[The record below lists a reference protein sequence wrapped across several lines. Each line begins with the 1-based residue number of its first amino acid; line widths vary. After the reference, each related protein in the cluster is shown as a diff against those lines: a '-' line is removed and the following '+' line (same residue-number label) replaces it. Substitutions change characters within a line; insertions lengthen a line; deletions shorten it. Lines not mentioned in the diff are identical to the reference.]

1 MLYSIIGILVIIL
14 DQLVKYWVD
23 KNINWTH
30 PTIELIPK
38 VLSLVRVQNDGA
50 AFSFLSGGS
59 ARIWFI
65 VLTAVF
71 ALLVVLALAT
81 NFVSGRFGRWCLV
94 LITAGGLSNMI
105 DRVRFGYVI
114 DMFKFELFDFAVFNV
129 ADIFIAVFCIAFIL
143 YILFGGEKLREPDA
157 DEFDE
162 DDYEEEIRPRRT
174 RPVAARTKTEDDE
187 EEIQPDRTRRK
198 AKAVT
203 AEKGTKEDSPENP
216 QPPRKQRAQRIDAPQ
231 GTSRKSPSAG
241 PQPAAR
247 RSGDPASRQP
257 SSQSRTRS
265 VSSQDAARQ
274 PQKPRPRV
282 AVKEPDQEVSSAR
295 VKTAAQTDAM
305 FEEMFAP
312 KQPVQNA
319 QQKAS
324 ADAPALRTSAP
335 AGSASSAPSQA
346 KKTARPAAQ
355 KADADPFEE
364 WEQANARVKAGAK
377 TAYRQAAEA
386 AAKTTSDAVS
396 ASNDAFSEFLAASAP
411 SVEKKSVKKSVKPVP
426 AEAPK
431 SDVRPSAPPKKV
443 TAPSDEFDLDSILKE
458 FK

>member
-1 MLYSIIGILVIIL
+1 MLYSIVGILVIIL

-129 ADIFIAVFCIAFIL
+129 ADIFITVFAIAFIL
-143 YILFGGEKLREPDA
+143 YILFGGEKEREADA

-162 DDYEEEIRPRRT
+162 DDFEEEIRSRRS
-174 RPVAARTKTEDDE
+174 RPSVSRAKYEDDE
-187 EEIQPDRTRRK
+187 EELQPERTRRQ
-198 AKAVT
+198 AKSASDTDDVQSVRKVRPTRSSSAKSTPAGKPSRTPT
-203 AEKGTKEDSPENP
+203 APVRSNTT
-216 QPPRKQRAQRIDAPQ
+216 PQ
-231 GTSRKSPSAG
+231 G
-241 PQPAAR
+241 Q
-247 RSGDPASRQP
+247 
-257 SSQSRTRS
+257 
-265 VSSQDAARQ
+265 
-274 PQKPRPRV
+274 RPRTSSADSQRPV
-282 AVKEPDQEVSSAR
+282 QRQRPRTISQETEQEVAIARSKAAASSS
-295 VKTAAQTDAM
+295 DAM
-305 FEEMFAP
+305 FEEMFAHKP
-312 KQPVQNA
+312 AQNSPNAAQP
-319 QQKAS
+319 S
-324 ADAPALRTSAP
+324 HRPTSAVSSSS
-335 AGSASSAPSQA
+335 AKRTASSQKSTNSASRSPVNP
-346 KKTARPAAQ
+346 KKS
-355 KADADPFEE
+355 DPFEE
-364 WEQANARVKAGAK
+364 WEQANVRVKSDAK
-377 TAYRQAAEA
+377 TAYRQATEA
-386 AAKTTSDAVS
+386 ASRSKSGSGSSTSG
-396 ASNDAFSEFLAASAP
+396 DAFSDFIAASTAQ
-411 SVEKKSVKKSVKPVP
+411 P
-426 AEAPK
+426 AEKAVSKPAKSLQVSDTPRKNASPDIQPK
-431 SDVRPSAPPKKV
+431 SPKTVSA
-443 TAPSDEFDLDSILKE
+443 DEFDLDSILNE